1 MFEFIRT
8 HKRLMQLFLL
18 VLIVPSFVLVGV
30 SSYKDMGGASTEVAT
45 VAGQPITQGDWE
57 AAQRAQ
63 MDRFRQMY
71 GAQFDQK
78 VFETPAVK
86 QGILE
91 NLVAERA
98 QSAEIARNH
107 LTVSDAGLQEALMAN
122 ENLKKPDGSFDIEQY
137 KRILSSQG
145 MSPAQYE
152 ASLRKDMAMAQL
164 NAAIEASAFAPRS
177 VAKRLSDINDEEREV
192 QELVFPVAEYVSQV
206 KVTDEMV
213 KAFYD
218 KNAAMFK
225 IPEQAKIEYVVLDN
239 AAVESQVTVT
249 DAEVSAFYAANTKRF
264 STEEQRTASH
274 ILVTVKKDASAAD
287 KAAAKAKAD
296 AILAEVRKTPADF
309 AKVAKAQSQDPA
321 SAELGGDL
329 GLIEKGA
336 LPKAVEETIY
346 KLKQGEVSDVVTSE
360 FGLHVITVTNVK
372 AATQRSLDD
381 AKTEVAAEIKKAKLS
396 KKYAELAEVFTNTV
410 YEQSDSLKAVADKLK
425 LKIETAANLSR
436 MPSPAAG
443 TAVFNNAKFL
453 KAVFSD
459 ESIKN
464 KRNTEAVEVA
474 ANTLIAGRIVE
485 FKPESTR
492 PLAELD
498 AQIRQ
503 RVTQDEAV
511 KLARKAGEVKM
522 AAAKASGDAAGFGE
536 AKVVTRTKAP
546 TINNAAAMDVLKAD
560 VTKLPAYVGVELP
573 GMGFGIYRINKV
585 GQPATIDAARRASEA
600 QQIAGAVGQQEM
612 FAYIEALKK
621 KSKAKINANASSVAA
636 TTEVA
641 PAAPAK

>member
-8 HKRLMQLFLL
+8 HQRLMQLFLL

-30 SSYKDMGGASTEVAT
+30 SSYKDMGGASTEVAV
-45 VAGQPITQGDWE
+45 VAGQPVTQGDWE

-98 QSAEIARNH
+98 QAAEIARNH
-107 LTVSDAGLQEALMAN
+107 LTISDAGLQEALLAN

-137 KRILSSQG
+137 KRILSAQG
-145 MSPAQYE
+145 MTPAQYE
-152 ASLRKDMAMAQL
+152 ASLRKDMTLAQL
-164 NAAIEASAFAPRS
+164 NAAIESSAFAPRT

-192 QELVFPVAEYVSQV
+192 QELVFPVAEFVSQV

-218 KNAAMFK
+218 KNAALFK

-239 AAVESQVTVT
+239 AAVESQVSVT
-249 DAEVSAFYAANTKRF
+249 DAEVAAFYNANTKRF

-274 ILVTVKKDASAAD
+274 ILVNVKKDASAAD

-296 AILAEVRKTPADF
+296 AILADVRKTPAEF
-309 AKVAKAQSQDPA
+309 AKIAKAQSQDPA

-329 GLIEKGA
+329 GPIEKGA
-336 LPKAVEETIY
+336 LPKAVEDAIY

-360 FGLHVITVTNVK
+360 FGLHVITVTAIK
-372 AATQRSLDD
+372 PATQRSLDD

-396 KKYAELAEVFTNTV
+396 KKYSELAEMFTNTV

-425 LKIETAANLSR
+425 LKIETAEGLSR
-436 MPSPAAG
+436 NPSPAAG
-443 TAVFNNAKFL
+443 TAVYNNPKFL

-459 ESIKN
+459 DSIKN

-485 FKPESTR
+485 FKPETTR

-503 RVTQDEAV
+503 RVIQDEAV
-511 KLARKAGEVKM
+511 KLARKAGEAKI

-560 VTKLPAYVGVELP
+560 VSKLPAYVGVELP
-573 GMGFGIYRINKV
+573 GQGFGIYRINKV
-585 GQPATIDAARRASEA
+585 GQPATVDAARRASEA

-621 KSKAKINANASSVAA
+621 KAKAKINSNATAAAAA
-636 TTEVA
+636 TDVA